1 MLLFHVHL
9 PVVGLFIIFADSP
22 LHLQMEKQ
30 KFILGVRNQH
40 LLLMVIRISG
50 AKESSS
56 DNAWEKQ
63 AGSGVDR
70 TQQLAKELDSNL
82 LILLIDE
89 CLESV

>member
-1 MLLFHVHL
+1 
-9 PVVGLFIIFADSP
+9 
-22 LHLQMEKQ
+22 
-30 KFILGVRNQH
+30 
-40 LLLMVIRISG
+40 MVIRISG